1 VTLFLKP
8 NPASGVPI
16 YLQLKEQI
24 RHACETGALRPGDSL
39 PGMRALAES
48 MVINPNTVARVY
60 RELEQEG
67 LLELRHGVGAFVA
80 EDGHTTRWTAA
91 RTGQMK
97 AAQKAAKDFV
107 QDLRRRG
114 IEPDEI
120 RRLVEAELAS
130 HHGRIPMVG

>member
-1 VTLFLKP
+1 MTLFLKP

-80 EDGHTTRWTAA
+80 SGGGTTRWTAA

-97 AAQKAAKDFV
+97 AAQKAAKAFV
-107 QDLRRRG
+107 RELERRG

-130 HHGRIPMVG
+130 HDGRVPLIG

>member
-1 VTLFLKP
+1 VTLFLRP

-48 MVINPNTVARVY
+48 MVVNPNTVARVY

-80 EDGHTTRWTAA
+80 SGGSTTRWTAA

-97 AAQKAAKDFV
+97 AAQKAARSFV
-107 QDLRRRG
+107 HDLRRRG

-120 RRLVEAELAS
+120 RRLVEAELSA
-130 HHGRIPMVG
+130 HHSRVPLVG

>member
-48 MVINPNTVARVY
+48 MVVNPNTVARVY

-67 LLELRHGVGAFVA
+67 LLDLRHGVGAFVA
-80 EDGHTTRWTAA
+80 SGGGTTRWTAA

-97 AAQKAAKDFV
+97 AAQKAARSFV

-120 RRLVEAELAS
+120 RRLVEAELAA
-130 HHGRIPMVG
+130 HHTRVPLVG